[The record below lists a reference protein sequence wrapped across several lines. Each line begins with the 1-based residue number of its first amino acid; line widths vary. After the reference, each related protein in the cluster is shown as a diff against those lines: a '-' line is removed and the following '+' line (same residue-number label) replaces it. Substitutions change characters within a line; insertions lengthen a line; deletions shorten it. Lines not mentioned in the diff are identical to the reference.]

1 MPSPPN
7 NIGEKC
13 FANLNLALIT
23 ISTRASLKKYH
34 TYHLILTEG
43 SEQGSGSGSGGVR
56 WELQRVGTETEKM
69 HARRELEELR
79 EKLAQVEKWKA
90 RHAEI
95 ERELGKVWVEGGEEP
110 MPPPAYVAEGQEG
123 DGVGGGVDE
132 HGDHHETEA
141 EETQDEA
148 DYQEAQEE
156 MGDET
161 ETEAETLITAEGQGD
176 GGSAAGEGSGV
187 VV

>member
-1 MPSPPN
+1 MLTY
-7 NIGEKC
+7 
-13 FANLNLALIT
+13 AALIT

-43 SEQGSGSGSGGVR
+43 SSSEQDSNGSGSGNGGVR

-79 EKLAQVEKWKA
+79 EKLAQVERWKA

-95 ERELGKVWVEGGEEP
+95 ERELGKVWVERGEEP
-110 MPPPAYVAEGQEG
+110 MPLPAYVEAEEGERKG
-123 DGVGGGVDE
+123 DGEG
-132 HGDHHETEA
+132 HHHETEA

-156 MGDET
+156 MGEET
-161 ETEAETLITAEGQGD
+161 ETETEGETLVTAEGQGD
-176 GGSAAGEGSGV
+176 EGSAAGEGSGV